1 MSDQIETAAAAMT
14 RDYLIL
20 AFLVSLGS
28 LQIAVSISGIRGLWL
43 LPNRILTRALGI
55 ILIITGIAT
64 YILSPMWIEGPWAA
78 GTVTD
83 GTSAGRSWGTAT
95 FDEISGARNLNDIH
109 GGMAGTAYAGFFI
122 LSAVLAT
129 LFAAAIGTINTRL
142 LSPSRSEGDAWSEA
156 ITKGVPETSN
166 PHPSAFPSFR
176 EGVGAGREQI
186 PDGLDAL
193 KHTNAI
199 STLTASLHALRRTG
213 SQDIRNLMRSA
224 HRWSIPS
231 IVERTFRN

>member
-1 MSDQIETAAAAMT
+1 MI

-109 GGMAGTAYAGFFI
+109 GGMAGTAYAGFFM

-142 LSPSRSEGDAWSEA
+142 LSPSRSEEDAWSEA
-156 ITKGVPETSN
+156 IEGVPDTNN
-166 PHPSAFPSFR
+166 PHPSASPSFGR
-176 EGVGAGREQI
+176 GLGGGREQI

-193 KHTNAI
+193 KRTNAI

-231 IVERTFRN
+231 IVERMFRN